1 MTFPRSAVLTKGGTK
16 SALLFC
22 ALFSWSIPAE
32 AEYRVDAGDILEIA
46 VAGMPDWRQRVE
58 VQLDGSISYPLLGT
72 LVVAGLSPSEVR
84 TKIQGILPTKVFRQS
99 TPDGRER
106 VVVLDADQVTAN
118 VVEYRPIYVNGDVS
132 KPGVQAYRP
141 LMTVRQAVAL
151 CGGYEIMRF
160 RMNNPFL
167 ESADFRSDYESL
179 WTDFAKERVHIW
191 RIRTE
196 LGEGDN
202 LDQKVLQDVPLPAS
216 TISQIKRLEAEQLKS
231 RQENYLREKEFFR
244 RVIKQAEE
252 HIGVLSESLKN
263 EEEGIQADKQ
273 DLHRVTDLFGKGA
286 VAITR
291 ITDAR
296 RALLWSSTLKLQ
308 TTAQWMSQK
317 KQREEVSRQ
326 LERLDDQRRMDLLRE
341 LQDAGVRLS
350 QISARLQGVG
360 EKLQY
365 TALVRSQLVRGSGGK
380 PQIAIIRKGEN
391 GRERL
396 VAEED
401 FELEP
406 GDVVE
411 VALRAEQGVVL
422 PPQ

>member
-1 MTFPRSAVLTKGGTK
+1 
-16 SALLFC
+16 
-22 ALFSWSIPAE
+22 
-32 AEYRVDAGDILEIA
+32 LE
-46 VAGMPDWRQRVE
+46 D
-58 VQLDGSISYPLLGT
+58 
-72 LVVAGLSPSEVR
+72 
-84 TKIQGILPTKVFRQS
+84 
-99 TPDGRER
+99 
-106 VVVLDADQVTAN
+106 
-118 VVEYRPIYVNGDVS
+118 
-132 KPGVQAYRP
+132 
-141 LMTVRQAVAL
+141 
-151 CGGYEIMRF
+151 
-160 RMNNPFL
+160 
-167 ESADFRSDYESL
+167 
-179 WTDFAKERVHIW
+179 
-191 RIRTE
+191 
-196 LGEGDN
+196 
-202 LDQKVLQDVPLPAS
+202 
-216 TISQIKRLEAEQLKS
+216 EQLKS
-231 RQENYLREKEFFR
+231 RQADYLREREFLR
-244 RVIKQAEE
+244 RGIKQAEE
-252 HIGVLSESLKN
+252 HIGVLSESLKT
-263 EEEGIQADKQ
+263 EEEGIQADMQ
-273 DLHRVTDLFGKGA
+273 DLQRVTDLFGKGS
-286 VAITR
+286 VPIMR

-317 KQREEVSRQ
+317 KQREDVSRQ
-326 LERLDDQRRMDLLRE
+326 LERFDDQRRMDLLRE

-401 FELEP
+401 FELQP

>member
-1 MTFPRSAVLTKGGTK
+1 MTFLRSALLTKGGTR

-32 AEYRVDAGDILEIA
+32 AEYRIDAGDILEIA

-72 LVVAGLSPSEVR
+72 LVVAGLSPSEAR
-84 TKIQGILPTKVFRQS
+84 SKIQGILPTKVFRQS

-118 VVEYRPIYVNGDVS
+118 VVEYRPIYINGDVS
-132 KPGVQAYRP
+132 RPGVQAYRP

-179 WTDFAKERVHIW
+179 WTDFAKEQVHIW

-196 LGEGDN
+196 LGEGDH
-202 LDQKVLQDVPLPAS
+202 LDQKVLQDIPLSSS

-231 RQENYLREKEFFR
+231 RQEDYQREKEFIR
-244 RVIKQAEE
+244 RGINQAEE
-252 HIGVLSESLKN
+252 HIGVLSESLKTQ
-263 EEEGIQADKQ
+263 EEGIQADMQ
-273 DLHRVTDLFGKGA
+273 DFRRITDLFGKGA

-291 ITDAR
+291 ITEAR

-308 TTAQWMSQK
+308 TTSQWMSQK
-317 KQREEVSRQ
+317 KQREEVSRHLQ
-326 LERLDDQRRMDLLRE
+326 RLDDQRRMDLLRE

-350 QISARLQGVG
+350 QTSARLQGVA

>member
-1 MTFPRSAVLTKGGTK
+1 M
-16 SALLFC
+16 FC
-22 ALFSWSIPAE
+22 ALLSWSIPAK
-32 AEYRVDAGDILEIA
+32 AEYRIDAGDILEIA

-72 LVVAGLSPSEVR
+72 LVVAGLSPSEIR
-84 TKIQGILPTKVFRQS
+84 TKIQSILSTKVFRQS
-99 TPDGRER
+99 TPDGREH
-106 VVVLDADQVTAN
+106 VVILDADQVTAN

-132 KPGVQAYRP
+132 RPGVQAYRP

-179 WTDFAKERVHIW
+179 WTDFAKEQVHIW

-196 LGEGDN
+196 LGEEGN

-216 TISQIKRLEAEQLKS
+216 KISQITRLEAEQLKG
-231 RQENYLREKEFFR
+231 RQEDYLREKEFLR

-263 EEEGIQADKQ
+263 EEAGVQGDME

-296 RALLWSSTLKLQ
+296 RAVLWSSTLKLQ

-380 PQIAIIRKGEN
+380 PQVAIIRKGEN
-391 GRERL
+391 GRERI

-401 FELEP
+401 FELQP

>member
-1 MTFPRSAVLTKGGTK
+1 MTSLRSVVLTKGRMGG
-16 SALLFC
+16 AVLFC
-22 ALFSWSIPAE
+22 ALFGWNIPAE
-32 AEYRVDAGDILEIA
+32 AEYRIDAGDTLEIA

-72 LVVAGLSPSEVR
+72 LVVAGLSPSEAR
-84 TKIQGILPTKVFRQS
+84 SKIQAILPTKVFRQS

-132 KPGVQAYRP
+132 RPGVQAYRP

-151 CGGYEIMRF
+151 SGGYEIMRF

-167 ESADFRSDYESL
+167 ESSDFRSDYESL
-179 WTDFAKERVHIW
+179 WTDFAKEQARIW
-191 RIRTE
+191 RIRVE

-216 TISQIKRLEAEQLKS
+216 AISQITRLEAEQLKS
-231 RQENYLREKEFFR
+231 RQEDYVREKEFFR
-244 RVIKQAEE
+244 RAIKQAEE
-252 HIGVLSESLKN
+252 HIWTLSEAMKH
-263 EEEGIQADKQ
+263 EEAGVQADMQ
-273 DLHRVTDLFGKGA
+273 DLQRVTELFGKGA

-296 RALLWSSTLKLQ
+296 RAVLWSSTLKLQ
-308 TTAQWMSQK
+308 TTANWMSQK
-317 KQREEVSRQ
+317 KQREEFSRQ
-326 LERLDDQRRMDLLRE
+326 LERFQDQRRMDLLRE
-341 LQDAGVRLS
+341 LQDAGVRLG
-350 QISARLQGVG
+350 QIRAKLQTVG

-365 TALVRSQLVRGSGGK
+365 TSLVKSQLVRGSGGK

-411 VALRAEQGVVL
+411 VALRTEQGVVL